1 MKLEDTGIVI
11 TGGASGLGLASAKV
25 LRDAGAKV
33 GVIDLQGAGG
43 WDGPF
48 AAADVTDETAVAS
61 ALDELEESVGQLRG
75 MLNAA
80 GGGGGTGLSIG
91 DDASL
96 TVDSFRRGLL
106 VNGLG
111 SYIMTRL
118 AAERILKGDPDRN
131 GERGVLINVS
141 SIVAQEGQIGTPGYA
156 AGKGAVEAMTL
167 PLAREFARYGI
178 RVMAIAPGIFET
190 PMFNAARDD
199 ILAEMNA
206 GLRAAVQFPARP
218 GYPEEFALAVKHVME
233 NPMMNGNV
241 MRVDGAYRVPV
252 GDHAWWTRLA
262 EVTRENA
269 PV

>member
-1 MKLEDTGIVI
+1 MQLEGSGIIV
-11 TGGASGLGLASAKV
+11 TGGASGLGLASARA

-33 GVIDLQGAGG
+33 GVIDLQGPGG

-48 AAADVTDETAVAS
+48 ASADVIDETAVAN
-61 ALDELEESVGQLRG
+61 ALDALQKTLGQFRG

-91 DDASL
+91 ENASL
-96 TVDSFRRGLL
+96 TIDSFRCGLL

-118 AAERILKGDPDRN
+118 VAERMLNGDPDHN

-156 AGKGAVEAMTL
+156 AGKGAVESMTL

-178 RVMAIAPGIFET
+178 RVMTIAPGIYDT

-199 ILAEMNA
+199 LLAEMNA
-206 GLRAAVQFPARP
+206 ALRAAVQFPARP

-269 PV
+269 SP